1 MPSSAA
7 AEQPQ
12 INPWIVAVAVMF
24 ATFMEV
30 LDTTVVNVSLPHI
43 AGSLSV
49 SVDEAAWALTS
60 YLVANAI
67 ILPMTGWI
75 ANYFGR
81 KRTLLAA
88 VFGFTAASVLCGLSI
103 NLPMLIGFRI
113 IQGATGGALQP
124 LSQAVMLEAFPP
136 QDRGK
141 AMAFWGLGIVVAPML
156 GPVIGG
162 WLTDNYSWRWVFYIN
177 LPVGLASV
185 IMTRLFIFDPPY
197 IRRTSR
203 GIDYWGIGMLA
214 LGIGALQI
222 VLDKGQEEDWFSS
235 RWIVSLGVLAL
246 IGLAS
251 FVVHEL
257 RTRDP
262 VVHLRVFKDRTYSAG
277 VFLMTVLGFVLYGS
291 LLLVP
296 IFLQTLLGY
305 PALAAGIAM
314 APRGLGSFLMMPVV
328 GTVLGRFDPRKVLA
342 LGLVGAAWTLYA
354 LSKLNLQAGYWDIF
368 WPQFIQGAALAM
380 LFVPLT
386 TATMDPIRKE
396 EMGNATSMFNL
407 MRNVGGSIGIAA
419 ASTFLYR
426 RQQFHTHLLGANVTP
441 YNPQA
446 RNFLNGLQQS
456 MVAHGTDPVTASH
469 RAYGALWGMVQ
480 QQASMQAF
488 VDTFR
493 AMGVVFLLVLPL
505 LFIMKR
511 PKHHG
516 PPAGMH

>member
-1 MPSSAA
+1 MSPGPQA
-7 AEQPQ
+7 QPQ
-12 INPWIVAVAVMF
+12 VNPWIVAVAVMF

-43 AGSLSV
+43 AGSLSA
-49 SVDEAAWALTS
+49 SVDEASWALTS

-88 VFGFTAASVLCGLSI
+88 VFGFTAASVLCGLAPT
-103 NLPMLIGFRI
+103 LPMLIFFRI
-113 IQGATGGALQP
+113 VQGATGGALQP

-141 AMAFWGLGIVVAPML
+141 AMAFWGFGIVVAPML
-156 GPVIGG
+156 GPVLGG

-197 IRRTSR
+197 IRRSSR
-203 GIDYWGIGMLA
+203 GVDYWGIGLLA
-214 LGIGALQI
+214 LGVGAVQV
-222 VLDKGQEEDWFSS
+222 VLDKGQEEDWFGST
-235 RWIVSLGVLAL
+235 WIVVTL
-246 IGLAS
+246 IAGAIGIAW
-251 FVVHEL
+251 FIIHEL

-291 LLLVP
+291 MLLLP
-296 IFLQTLLGY
+296 ILLQTLLGY
-305 PALAAGIAM
+305 PALNAGVAM
-314 APRGLGSFLMMPVV
+314 ALRGLGSFLMMPVV

-342 LGLVGAAWTLYA
+342 VGLVGASWTLWS
-354 LSKLNLQAGYWDIF
+354 LSRLNLNAGYWDIF
-368 WPQFIQGAALAM
+368 WPQFIQGASLAL

-386 TATMDPIRKE
+386 TATMDPIPKE

-407 MRNVGGSIGIAA
+407 MRNLGGSVGIAA
-419 ASTFLYR
+419 ATTFLFR
-426 RQQFHTHLLGANVTP
+426 RQQFHIHQLVSNVTQ
-441 YNPQA
+441 YDSQVRVWMA
-446 RNFLNGLQQS
+446 GVQSS
-456 MVAHGTDPVTASH
+456 MVARGSDPVAAMRQS
-469 RAYGALWGMVQ
+469 YGAMWGMVQ
-480 QQASMQAF
+480 RQASMLAF
-488 VDTFR
+488 LDTFR
-493 AMGVVFLLVLPL
+493 AMAVVFLLVLPL
-505 LFIMKR
+505 LFLMKK
-511 PKHHG
+511 PKHHRG
-516 PPAGMH
+516 GGAMH